1 MDQSQACPITG
12 IQRILFATDGSEFS
26 EEALREAMSLAKTCG
41 STLYAICVVE
51 VNPEYASMAPSVVEK
66 AERDARDLLEMVRQ
80 CAQKE
85 NVRCETIVHEGE
97 DPAHFI
103 IEEAEKLPAD
113 MIVMGKHGR
122 RKKLRKLLIGSVT
135 ERVTAHAPCKV
146 LIVPVQAKK

>member
-1 MDQSQACPITG
+1 MTESQPCPISG
-12 IQRILFATDGSEFS
+12 MQRILFATDGSEYS
-26 EEALREAMSLAKTCG
+26 EAALREAMSLAKTCG

-51 VNPEYASMAPSVVEK
+51 VNPEYASIAPSVIEK
-66 AERDARDLLEMVRQ
+66 EERDARELLDMVRQ

-85 NVRCETIVHEGE
+85 NVACETIVHEGE

-103 IEEAEKLPAD
+103 VEEAEKLPAD

-135 ERVTAHAPCKV
+135 ERVLAHAPCKV
-146 LIVPVQAKK
+146 LIIPVQLKK